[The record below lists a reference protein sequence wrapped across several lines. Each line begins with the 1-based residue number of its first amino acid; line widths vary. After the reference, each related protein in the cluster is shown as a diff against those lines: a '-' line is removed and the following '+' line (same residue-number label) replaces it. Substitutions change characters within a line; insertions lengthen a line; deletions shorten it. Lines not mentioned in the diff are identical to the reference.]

1 MKPSKTYIN
10 RKDFHESEHYKK
22 LERRVN
28 TCLMLIKRLIDHN
41 QECERVVMEK
51 WPVEAYIID
60 YRIDQFK
67 LFHDTLCGIYFGC
80 YASKDTYNASIHMN
94 AFKIDTTIYK
104 ALLSLQKMMTLAA
117 IVQVYSMLEF
127 TRKDFEKNIKGKDYF
142 TQLKL
147 RYPGL
152 GDSLLLLFNLRN
164 TIHSDSKWEKD
175 TPLVYSLLYG
185 KVTIKKG
192 EHFKYDY
199 WTLYKLFRDG
209 IELAKQMALDNAP
222 NLIRETHL
230 MSGEY
235 PIVVA
240 QLKNFD
246 FKDFTNRLQN
256 SENSTEIL

>member
-1 MKPSKTYIN
+1 MDQKKIYIS
-10 RKDFHESEHYKK
+10 RKDFHESDHYKK

-41 QECERVVMEK
+41 QECERVVREK
-51 WPVEAYIID
+51 WSVESYIID

-67 LFHDTLCGIYFGC
+67 LFHNTLCGIYFGC

-104 ALLSLQKMMTLAA
+104 ALLAHQKMMTLAA

-142 TQLKL
+142 SQLKL
-147 RYPGL
+147 KYPGL
-152 GDSLLLLFNLRN
+152 GDSLSLLYNLRN

-175 TPLVYSLLYG
+175 TPLVYRLLKG
-185 KVTIKKG
+185 EVTIKKG
-192 EHFKYDY
+192 DYFEYDH
-199 WTLYKLFRDG
+199 WTIYKLFRDG
-209 IELAKQMALDNAP
+209 IELAKQMALDNEP
-222 NLIRETHL
+222 NLVRNTHFNL
-230 MSGEY
+230 GKHR
-235 PIVVA
+235 IAVV

-246 FKDFTNRLQN
+246 KNDFVNRLREGE
-256 SENSTEIL
+256 ENAESV